1 MKGHM
6 TKSEGRAFKARWA
19 AVNLAEQR
27 ELQTTSIDQKAR
39 QLAALMESAEALGW
53 KEALASE
60 ETEVRERWNT
70 LKKKYG
76 LANRKRGNKSL

>member
-39 QLAALMESAEALGW
+39 QLAALMESVEALGW
-53 KEALASE
+53 TEALASE
-60 ETEVRERWNT
+60 ETEVRERWNE
-70 LKKKYG
+70 L
-76 LANRKRGNKSL
+76 RKICRK

>member
-39 QLAALMESAEALGW
+39 QLAALMESAEAVGW
-53 KEALASE
+53 KEALASG
-60 ETEVRERWNT
+60 ETEVRERWNE
-70 LKKKYG
+70 L
-76 LANRKRGNKSL
+76 RKICRK